1 MDLITATVLILIIG
15 TIIFSVLSNK
25 QTTPQAPVK
34 PGPNAAPANPPSHEP
49 ETPTQPLI
57 EQSPPKI
64 DEKPDTKV
72 ETTKELDTPKEIV
85 KEQPKPIVKEE
96 PKPIVKPV
104 LAKPPAPEQ
113 KTQQQNHYK
122 KVIIFG
128 PSNSK
133 KTEFFY
139 KLLLADSSLDFK
151 TETSIKVNESTSFKL
166 AGKGSTLVDIPGH
179 SNFDNKISSHLQKG
193 SLLLFTVS
201 PWSETAKIS
210 QMAHKFYNL
219 VTQNNLER
227 AGVKLAMTVIIDRS
241 GFNEDLGADFLE
253 DFKKEIERIKFSR
266 RTHVNSEESGEGDYL
281 KEIKENFDFGHVR
294 CRGWNLGFVD
304 VSEPDLAT
312 FVAGL

>member
-25 QTTPQAPVK
+25 QTTPKAPVK
-34 PGPNAAPANPPSHEP
+34 PSPNVTPANPPSQEP
-49 ETPTQPLI
+49 ETATEPLI

-64 DEKPDTKV
+64 AEKPDTKV
-72 ETTKELDTPKEIV
+72 ESPKEI
-85 KEQPKPIVKEE
+85 EKPNEIVKEE
-96 PKPIVKPV
+96 PTPIVE
-104 LAKPPAPEQ
+104 PAPTKAPEPEQ
-113 KTQQQNHYK
+113 TTGQQNHYK

-128 PSNSK
+128 PSHSK

-139 KLLLADSSLDFK
+139 KLLLANSSLDFK
-151 TETSIKVNESTSFKL
+151 TETSIQVNESMSFKL

-179 SNFDNKISSHLQKG
+179 SNFDNKIASHLQKG

-219 VTQNNLER
+219 VTQNNLEK
-227 AGVKLAMTVIIDRS
+227 AGVKLAMAVIIDRS

-294 CRGWNLGFVD
+294 CQGWNLGFVD
-304 VSEPDLAT
+304 ISEPDLAT